1 MKFKQYKMIKGEFI
15 MKVQNFIDDFK
26 SNKVVNSQIKPNA
39 VGEYIK
45 KTLEVKDY
53 VSFAE
58 KRELCAQVLNAC
70 NTKNDSGLIKVDS
83 VSRYIIFTLSI
94 ISKYTNLEFSSGED
108 EIDSLDEYDMLCQAN
123 LLNPILDVIGAEYTT
138 CNNML
143 NMMMEDIM
151 TNNNTIENV
160 VGAVLGKLGDSI
172 DDFITVISDKVESMN
187 LDLSQID
194 IDKYKGL
201 IDQFTQK

>member
-1 MKFKQYKMIKGEFI
+1 

-26 SNKVVNSQIKPNA
+26 SSKVVNSQIKPNA

-53 VSFAE
+53 VPFAE
-58 KRELCAQVLNAC
+58 KREFCAQVLNAC
-70 NTKNDSGLIKVDS
+70 NTKDDSGLIKVDS

-187 LDLSQID
+187 LDLNQID

-201 IDQFTQK
+201 IEQFTQK